1 MLQGGSV
8 VRPLAGVQTSHEK
21 NTDSHSWQ
29 TDLELLSLTGMFM
42 HIHGASSFYL
52 LSFLDT
58 MQELYEWVHTRQLI
72 VNMRVRGLLT
82 SNYNADGYSEARP
95 GLDGLSMM

>member
-8 VRPLAGVQTSHEK
+8 VRPLAGVQTSHK
-21 NTDSHSWQ
+21 KITDSHGWQ
-29 TDLELLSLTGMFM
+29 TDLHLLSLTAMFM
-42 HIHGASSFYL
+42 HIHGASSYYL

-58 MQELYEWVHTRQLI
+58 MRELYEWVHTRQLI

-82 SNYNADGYSEARP
+82 PNCNGDGYSEACP
-95 GLDGLSMM
+95 GPDGLSMT

>member
-8 VRPLAGVQTSHEK
+8 VRPLAGVQTCHEK
-21 NTDSHSWQ
+21 ITDSHGWQ
-29 TDLELLSLTGMFM
+29 TDLQLLSLTGMFM
-42 HIHGASSFYL
+42 HIHSASSFYL

-58 MQELYEWVHTRQLI
+58 MRELYEWVHTRQLI

-82 SNYNADGYSEARP
+82 PNCNGDGYSEVRP
-95 GLDGLSMM
+95 GLDGLRMT